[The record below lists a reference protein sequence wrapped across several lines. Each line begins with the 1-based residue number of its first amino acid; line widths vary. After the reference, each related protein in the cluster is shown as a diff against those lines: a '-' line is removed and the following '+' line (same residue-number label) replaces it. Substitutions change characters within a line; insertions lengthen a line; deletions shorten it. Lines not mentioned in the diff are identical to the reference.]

1 MRKTITTIFC
11 LLSLFTT
18 ICIAQ
23 QEPLANENKDGLYAK
38 SIEQVL
44 RLEPEQID
52 IGTAALIVSEQW
64 SDMVGGRRYQ
74 QMLDDM
80 ALEIRSRL
88 KTKGLKANQQAIP
101 VINEYLFEE
110 LGFKSVKEA
119 DDPNDLFLHCVL
131 DKKQGYCLSL
141 SILYLAIG
149 ERLGI
154 SLYGVV
160 VPGHF
165 FVRYDDGNV
174 RFNIET
180 TSSGGTA
187 IDEHYIKKFKVS
199 QSRDGNIYM
208 TNLNPLQA
216 LGCFFNNLG
225 NSYLAVNNDKQALA
239 SFVKAVQ
246 INPALAE
253 ARANL
258 GNMYLK
264 QGHTDEAINE
274 YRLALKLSP
283 EDAKV
288 FNNLGNAYAQKDL
301 IDQAITQYNHSIKLD
316 PNLADSYRNLSIM
329 YSRKKLFERSLVNI
343 DKAISLEPKNHDL
356 YLQKGEIYRETK
368 ECEKAI
374 IEFKKAVDLKPDFAE
389 AFYRIGLCCRDTGL
403 FEEETAAY
411 KKAIFLKPDFLPA
424 INALGNAYFNK
435 KMFDEAIE
443 QYKLAAKME
452 PREATVHY
460 NIGAAYSNKQEHE
473 KAVEAYLKAVELNP
487 SMGDAHYGL
496 AYSYYNLKDYKSSL
510 KHLQISEKL
519 GVQIDQQLLSAV
531 EEMLKQ
537 TKE

>member
-1 MRKTITTIFC
+1 MKEILTAFLC
-11 LLSLFTT
+11 LLSTACAVCT
-18 ICIAQ
+18 VQ

-52 IGTAALIVSEQW
+52 IGIAALIVSEQW

-74 QMLDDM
+74 QMLDEM
-80 ALEIRSRL
+80 ALEIRNRL
-88 KTKGLKANQQAIP
+88 GAKGLKPNQQAIP
-101 VINEYLFEE
+101 VINEYLFDE

-119 DDPNDLFLHCVL
+119 DDPNDLFLHRVL

-165 FVRYDDGNV
+165 FVRYDDGNM

-187 IDEHYIKKFKVS
+187 SDDHYIKKFKVH

-208 TNLNPLQA
+208 TNLNPLQT

-225 NSYLAVNNDKQALA
+225 NSYLAINNNKQALA
-239 SFVKAVQ
+239 SFIKAVE
-246 INPALAE
+246 INPNLAE

-258 GNMYLK
+258 GNMYL
-264 QGHTDEAINE
+264 QEGNTEDAINE
-274 YRLALKLSP
+274 YRLALQLSP
-283 EDAKV
+283 EDARV

-301 IDQAITQYNHSIKLD
+301 IDQAIVQYNYSIKLD
-316 PNLADSYRNLSIM
+316 PNVADAYRNLSIM
-329 YSRKKLFERSLVNI
+329 YNRKKLFDRSLVNI
-343 DKAISLEPKNHDL
+343 EKAISLEPKNHDL
-356 YLQKGEIYRETK
+356 YLQKGEIYREKK

-374 IEFKKAVDLKPDFAE
+374 LEFEKALQLKPDFAE
-389 AFYRIGLCCRDTGL
+389 AYYRTGLCCKDTGQA
-403 FEEETAAY
+403 EEEISAY
-411 KKAIFLKPDFLPA
+411 KRAISIKPDFVPA
-424 INALGNAYFNK
+424 INGLGNAYFNK
-435 KMFDEAIE
+435 KMFDEALE
-443 QYKLAAKME
+443 QYKLAAKIE
-452 PREATVHY
+452 PGESTVYY
-460 NIGAAYSNKQEHE
+460 NIGAAYSNKEEH
-473 KAVEAYLKAVELNP
+473 KNAVEAYLKAVEIDP

-496 AYSYYNLKDYKSSL
+496 AYGYYNLKDYKNSL
-510 KHLQISEKL
+510 KHLQISQKL
-519 GVQIDQQLLSAV
+519 GVEIDKQLLSAV
-531 EEMLKQ
+531 EEMLKK